1 MSLTDELSRLR
12 ISVWLPGGDAEYNG
26 RHTTNLQT
34 CGRQMFNIWRIF
46 RGEFNLTS
54 YTFENLAFEV
64 LHQR

>member
-1 MSLTDELSRLR
+1 
-12 ISVWLPGGDAEYNG
+12 
-26 RHTTNLQT
+26 
-34 CGRQMFNIWRIF
+34 MFNIWRIF